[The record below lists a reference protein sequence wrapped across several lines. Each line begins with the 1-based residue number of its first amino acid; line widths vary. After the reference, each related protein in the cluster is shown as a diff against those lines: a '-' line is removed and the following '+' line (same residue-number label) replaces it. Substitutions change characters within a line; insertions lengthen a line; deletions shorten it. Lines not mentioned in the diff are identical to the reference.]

1 MIITGA
7 KPKPTASLTIDDLGV
22 IEEITHGV
30 DGGRRKKS
38 SVGGTNNTRAH
49 YSNP

>member
-1 MIITGA
+1 MEITHGVDGG
-7 KPKPTASLTIDDLGV
+7 TIDDLGV
-22 IEEITHGV
+22 IVEITHGV
-30 DGGRRKKS
+30 DGGRRKKP